1 MSEDAGFT
9 APSPGLRA
17 APPPWLGR
25 LASAFVVLALAA
37 LVVVPLLVQRRVDQV
52 RARVEEVAD
61 PARTLVRRIQFD
73 LAREATALLL
83 ISTTGA
89 PAATRAYREAR
100 RDEEAQFP
108 ELQAYAERLG
118 GEVLREFNHFRDLS
132 RQWQAQ
138 MTLRDA
144 VPNPVAVRDF
154 LNSTG
159 DDARLTEQV
168 LAAGN
173 RVDEA
178 LVRESQ
184 RSREHI
190 RRMETFGLR
199 VTVGLGAL
207 ALLAALTVAWLSY
220 RVRQLATV
228 ATRHSEEAER
238 ALAETA
244 RATEARSHLLRGV
257 SHDVKNPLGAAR
269 GYAELLELGI
279 KGELSPE
286 QAKYVDGIRRS
297 IDSALAILADLLDL
311 ARADSGGLH
320 VERVPSELGRIAR
333 DAAEDHRAAARAAGH
348 VLECPAPER
357 PVRLHTDPER
367 VRQVLGNLLS
377 NAVKYT
383 PAPGR
388 ITVRAEQADGGPSR
402 PGPWAVLR
410 VSDTGPGIPIEE
422 REAVFDEF
430 TRLHDGT
437 QIKGHGLGLA
447 ISRRVARLL
456 GGELDVSGAPGEGAT
471 FNLWLPLRDEDER
484 RASAS
489 TEAPQQIGLT
499 QSDQS

>member
-1 MSEDAGFT
+1 M
-9 APSPGLRA
+9 
-17 APPPWLGR
+17 GR
-25 LASAFVVLALAA
+25 LASAFVLLALAA
-37 LVVVPLLVQRRVDQV
+37 LVIVPLLVQRRVDEV
-52 RARVEEVAD
+52 RSRVEDVAD

-83 ISTTGA
+83 VSTTGA
-89 PAATRAYREAR
+89 PEAARTYLEAR
-100 RDEEAQFP
+100 RDEQEQFP
-108 ELQAYAERLG
+108 QLQAYAESVG
-118 GEVLREFNHFRDLS
+118 GEVLRAFHEFRAAA
-132 RQWQAQ
+132 RRWQ
-138 MTLRDA
+138 
-144 VPNPVAVRDF
+144 
-154 LNSTG
+154 
-159 DDARLTEQV
+159 EQV
-168 LAAGN
+168 TLENAMAGPLSGPAALEKARAEIRIAEQMLRAGD
-173 RVDEA
+173 RLDEA
-178 LVRESQ
+178 LVREA
-184 RSREHI
+184 
-190 RRMETFGLR
+190 RRNRDAVRRVERFGLGI
-199 VTVGLGAL
+199 TVALGAV
-207 ALLAALTVAWLSY
+207 ALLAAATVAWLSW

-228 ATRHSEEAER
+228 ATLHGEEAER

-320 VERVPSELGRIAR
+320 VERVPAELGRIAR

-348 VLECPAPER
+348 VLECPAPEQ
-357 PVRLHTDPER
+357 PLRLHTDPDR

-388 ITVRAEQADGGPSR
+388 ITVRAELADGGSAR

-410 VSDTGPGIPIEE
+410 VSDTGPGIPVEQ

-456 GGELDVSGAPGEGAT
+456 GGDLDVSGAPGEGAT
-471 FNLWLPLRDEDER
+471 FNLWLPLRDEDEA
-484 RASAS
+484 RALEPAD
-489 TEAPQQIGLT
+489 APELMGLT
-499 QSDQS
+499 RSQRS

>member
-1 MSEDAGFT
+1 MPENAVSPPPSRPRTT
-9 APSPGLRA
+9 APPA
-17 APPPWLGR
+17 WVGR
-25 LASAFVVLALAA
+25 LASAFVLLALAA
-37 LVVVPLLVQRRVDQV
+37 LVIVPLLVQRRVDDV
-52 RARVEEVAD
+52 RSRVEDVAD

-83 ISTTGA
+83 VSTTGA
-89 PAATRAYREAR
+89 PEAARTYQEAR
-100 RDEEAQFP
+100 RDEQEQFP
-108 ELQAYAERLG
+108 QLQAYAESVD
-118 GEVLREFNHFRDLS
+118 GEVLRAFHEFRAS
-132 RQWQAQ
+132 ARRWQARV
-138 MTLRDA
+138 TLESAMEGPLSGQATLEKARA
-144 VPNPVAVRDF
+144 EIRIAEEMLRA
-154 LNSTG
+154 G
-159 DDARLTEQV
+159 DRL
-168 LAAGN
+168 
-173 RVDEA
+173 DEA
-178 LVRESQ
+178 LVREA
-184 RSREHI
+184 
-190 RRMETFGLR
+190 RRNRDAVRRVERFGLGI
-199 VTVGLGAL
+199 TVALGAV
-207 ALLAALTVAWLSY
+207 ALLAAATVAWLSW

-228 ATRHSEEAER
+228 ATLHGEEAER

-297 IDSALAILADLLDL
+297 IDSALSILADLLDL

-320 VERVPSELGRIAR
+320 VERVPAELGRIAR

-348 VLECPAPER
+348 VLECPAPEQPLR
-357 PVRLHTDPER
+357 VHTDPDR

-388 ITVRAEQADGGPSR
+388 ITVRAEHADGGSAR
-402 PGPWAVLR
+402 PGTWAVLR
-410 VSDTGPGIPIEE
+410 VSDTGPGIPVEQ

-456 GGELDVSGAPGEGAT
+456 GGDLDVSGAPGEGAT
-471 FNLWLPLRDEDER
+471 FNLWLPLRDSDES
-484 RASAS
+484 SAS
-489 TEAPQQIGLT
+489 DEPRN
-499 QSDQS
+499 

>member
-1 MSEDAGFT
+1 M
-9 APSPGLRA
+9 
-17 APPPWLGR
+17 GR
-25 LASAFVVLALAA
+25 LASAFVLVALAA
-37 LVVVPLLVQRRVDQV
+37 LVIVPLLVQRRVDQV
-52 RARVEEVAD
+52 RSRVEDVAD

-83 ISTTGA
+83 IATTGN
-89 PAATRAYREAR
+89 PDAARQYREAR
-100 RDEEAQFP
+100 SDEQAQFP
-108 ELQAYAERLG
+108 QLQAYAESVDG
-118 GEVLREFNHFRDLS
+118 QVLREFHRFRALAQ
-132 RQWQAQ
+132 QWQERVS
-138 MTLRDA
+138 L
-144 VPNPVAVRDF
+144 
-154 LNSTG
+154 
-159 DDARLTEQV
+159 DDALAGPGPLQTV
-168 LAAGN
+168 LADARAEISLADSVHAAGSAL
-173 RVDEA
+173 DAA
-178 LVRESQ
+178 LVREAQ
-184 RSREHI
+184 RNRERI
-190 RRMETFGLR
+190 RRMERFGLR
-199 VTVGLGAL
+199 VTMALGAL
-207 ALLAALTVAWLSY
+207 ALLAAATVAWLSW

-228 ATRHSEEAER
+228 ATRHGEEAER

-286 QAKYVDGIRRS
+286 QVKYVQGIRRS

-320 VERVPSELGRIAR
+320 VERVPCELGRVAR

-348 VLECPAPER
+348 VLECPAPRE
-357 PVRLHTDPER
+357 PVRLHTDPAR

-388 ITVRAEQADGGPSR
+388 ITVHVEQADGGEAR
-402 PGPWAVLR
+402 PGPWAALR
-410 VSDTGPGIPIEE
+410 VSDTGPGIPPEQ
-422 REAVFDEF
+422 REAIFDEF

-456 GGELDVSGAPGEGAT
+456 GGDLDVSGVPGEGAVFT
-471 FNLWLPLRDEDER
+471 LWLPLRDEPQKGETVSLGD
-484 RASAS
+484 A
-489 TEAPQQIGLT
+489 EAGRGGTGI
-499 QSDQS
+499 